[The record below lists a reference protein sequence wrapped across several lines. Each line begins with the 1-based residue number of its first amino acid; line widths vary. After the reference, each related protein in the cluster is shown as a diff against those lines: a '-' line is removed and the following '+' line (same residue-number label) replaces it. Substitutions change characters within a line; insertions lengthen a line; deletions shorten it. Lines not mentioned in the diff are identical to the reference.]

1 MGYAAKTP
9 EGQPLPIHVAPP
21 TAPDITFPTALPPA
35 SSVLQMVQ
43 RISHISP
50 KSGAEALHA
59 LRMAFPDSP
68 LTLRVAALNMLMR
81 RNGASPH
88 IPNPH
93 SPK

>member
-1 MGYAAKTP
+1 MGFAAKMP
-9 EGQPLPIHVAPP
+9 ELPPLPIHVAPP
-21 TAPDITFPTALPPA
+21 TAPDITFPAAAPA

-50 KSGAEALHA
+50 KSGAEV
-59 LRMAFPDSP
+59 LRELRLAFPDSP

-81 RNGASPH
+81 RNGASP
-88 IPNPH
+88 PH